1 MKIRSKLKKRYAI
14 AAIIIFVAL
23 IAVWKTLNAPE
34 PIYQTL
40 IVRPGE
46 LQQSVL
52 ATGKLDAL
60 RKVDVGAQVSGQLKT
75 LSVEIGDK
83 VKKGQLL
90 GVIDPEQA
98 ENQIKEVEATLMEL
112 RAQRGQA
119 EAERKLAQVTL
130 ARQQQLAK
138 TQAISRQ
145 DLDTSATQLAVK
157 QAQIGTIDAQIKR
170 NQATLDS
177 AKTNLDYTRIV
188 APMAGEVTQITTLQG
203 QTVIAAQQAPNIL
216 TLADMGTMLVKAQV
230 SEADVIHLK
239 PGQKAWF
246 TVLGDPQTRY
256 EGVLKDILPTPE
268 KVNDAIFYHAR
279 FEVPNPKGVLRL
291 EMTAQVH
298 IQLTGEK
305 NVLTIPL
312 AALGESSGD
321 NRYKVKVLRNG
332 ETRDREISLGS
343 RNDTDV
349 VVVKGLEEGNVDVIR
364 TGEVGA
370 VCRAEETK
378 SVLQYLQHTVAKDIF
393 AFEPEQFQALNPFWI
408 MVGSPILAAIY
419 NKMGDRLPMPHKF
432 AIGMVLCSGA
442 FLVLPLGAKFASDA
456 GIVSVNWLILS
467 YALQSVGEL
476 MISGLGLAMVAQLV
490 PQRLMGFI
498 MGSWFLTTA
507 GAAIIAGKI
516 ASLMAVPE
524 NVTDP
529 LLSLN
534 VYGSVFLQI
543 GIATAVIAALMLLT
557 APKLNRMTQDDDTT
571 AKATNT
577 ATA

>member
-1 MKIRSKLKKRYAI
+1 MKIRSKLKKRYI
-14 AAIIIFVAL
+14 LAAIIIFVAL
-23 IAVWKTLNAPE
+23 IAVWKTLNKPT
-34 PIYQTL
+34 PLYQTL

-83 VKKGQLL
+83 VKKGELL

-145 DLDTSATQLAVK
+145 DLDTAATELAVK

-170 NQATLDS
+170 NQASLDS
-177 AKTNLDYTRIV
+177 AKTNLEYTRIV

-305 NVLTIPL
+305 NVLTVPL
-312 AALGESSGD
+312 AALGESTGD

-332 ETRDREISLGS
+332 ETREREVSLGS

-349 VVVKGLEEGNVDVIR
+349 VVVKGLEEGD
-364 TGEVGA
+364 EV
-370 VCRAEETK
+370 VVSET
-378 SVLQYLQHTVAKDIF
+378 
-393 AFEPEQFQALNPFWI
+393 
-408 MVGSPILAAIY
+408 
-419 NKMGDRLPMPHKF
+419 LP
-432 AIGMVLCSGA
+432 G
-442 FLVLPLGAKFASDA
+442 
-456 GIVSVNWLILS
+456 
-467 YALQSVGEL
+467 
-476 MISGLGLAMVAQLV
+476 
-490 PQRLMGFI
+490 
-498 MGSWFLTTA
+498 
-507 GAAIIAGKI
+507 AGK
-516 ASLMAVPE
+516 
-524 NVTDP
+524 
-529 LLSLN
+529 
-534 VYGSVFLQI
+534 
-543 GIATAVIAALMLLT
+543 
-557 APKLNRMTQDDDTT
+557 
-571 AKATNT
+571 
-577 ATA
+577 